1 MKVVS
6 TVLALFV
13 SLLIVGN
20 LSAADEKKSHEGKR
34 PPNPTMDRMEMFQG
48 MVKGLNLTDEQKTKF
63 ESLKKEYGPKFKE
76 GWKDMGGILTDEQK
90 KAREEAVKAAKDA
103 GKKGPEVWE
112 AAKAAVKLTDE
123 QKAKM
128 AENRKAAEAL
138 HSQFREKLMD
148 ILTTEQKEQLKK
160 EMAGKKDH
168 AEKKDSCREEDCRED
183 HAEKNGHEHKE
194 GHEPES
200 K

>member
-1 MKVVS
+1 MKIVS

-20 LSAADEKKSHEGKR
+20 LSAADEKKGHEGKR
-34 PPNPTMDRMEMFQG
+34 PPHATMDRMEMLQG
-48 MVKGLNLTDEQKTKF
+48 MLKGLNLTDEQKTKV
-63 ESLKKEYGPKFKE
+63 EALKKEYGPKFKE
-76 GWKDMGGILTDEQK
+76 GSQGMDGILTDEQK
-90 KAREEAVKAAKDA
+90 KAREEAVKAAKEA

-138 HSQFREKLMD
+138 HKQFREKLME
-148 ILTTEQKEQLKK
+148 ILTPEQKEQLKK

-168 AEKKDSCREEDCRED
+168 QAEKK
-183 HAEKNGHEHKE
+183 GHEHKK
-194 GHEPES
+194 GHKAES